1 MDIFANFL
9 LMWGAVN
16 MPCHKLIL
24 FLHRVQDK
32 RSQMSLLMETE
43 NRDTFPH
50 SCIGEILN
58 VQKIKQILDTKQ
70 V

>member
-1 MDIFANFL
+1 
-9 LMWGAVN
+9 
-16 MPCHKLIL
+16 
-24 FLHRVQDK
+24 
-32 RSQMSLLMETE
+32 MSLLMETE